1 MMKQS
6 MGMKMQTLNALEK
19 KLDSTKDLQSVVKT
33 MKAIAAVS
41 IRQYNLA
48 VESLKFYNRTIDMSF
63 SVLLR
68 HSPEFYE
75 QPQSEKNAPSGFVIL
90 GSDQGMCGQFN
101 EDLATF
107 IKNTTGELNLD
118 SDNCT
123 ALVLG
128 QKIVPYINDLD
139 IKIEEQLWL
148 PGALNGISNSTIEVL
163 FKISEWHKDENIQN
177 IYLFYNLSKSG
188 ASYEPHY
195 FKLLPLD
202 KQKIENLKH
211 FEWRSTSIPI
221 FKVGRQT
228 LLANLLR
235 QYFFVS
241 VYRAFAESLASE
253 NLSRLASMQAAE
265 KNIDERLQD
274 LENNYNRQRQSS
286 ITSEL
291 LDLVSGYEV
300 LSQ

>member
-1 MMKQS
+1 
-6 MGMKMQTLNALEK
+6 MQTLDTLKK
-19 KLDSTKDLQSVVKT
+19 KLESTKDLQSVVKT
-33 MKAIAAVS
+33 MKTIAAVS

-75 QPQSEKNAPSGFVIL
+75 QPQSKEDTPSGFVIL

-101 EDLATF
+101 EELATF
-107 IKNTTGELNLD
+107 IKNKTGELNLD
-118 SDNCT
+118 MNNAT

-128 QKIVPYINDLD
+128 QKIVSLIEDLD

-148 PGALNGISNSTIEVL
+148 PGAVNGISNSTIEVL
-163 FKISEWHKDENIQN
+163 FKINEWQKDKNIKN

-188 ASYEPHY
+188 ASYEPHC

-202 KQKIENLKH
+202 KQKIENLKN
-211 FEWRSTSIPI
+211 FEWSSTSIPT
-221 FKVGRQT
+221 FRVERQI

-235 QYFFVS
+235 QYFFVA
-241 VYRAFAESLASE
+241 VHRAFAESLASE
-253 NLSRLASMQAAE
+253 NASRLASMQAAE
-265 KNIDERLQD
+265 KNIDERLED
-274 LENNYNRQRQSS
+274 LENDYNRQRQSS

-300 LSQ
+300 LNQSINK